1 MISNF
6 KNYEPKIGK
15 GVFIAPTAEVIGR
28 CEIGD
33 DCSIW
38 FGSIVRGDVHFIK
51 IGKRTSIQDLSV
63 VHVTQHTKEDF
74 SDGFRTT
81 IGDDVTIGHK
91 VMLHGCT
98 IGNACLIGM
107 NATLLDGC
115 EIGEESIVAAGSVVT
130 QGKKF
135 PPRSLIMGIPA
146 KIVRSLSEEELRKIY
161 HSTQNY
167 VNYKNEYL
175 AMQKK

>member
-1 MISNF
+1 MISTY

-15 GVFIAPTAEVIGR
+15 RVYIAPTAEVIGR

-33 DCSIW
+33 DSSIW

-51 IGKRTSIQDLSV
+51 IGKRTSIQDLTM
-63 VHVTQHTKEDF
+63 VHVTQHTKEDA

-81 IGDDVTIGHK
+81 IGDDVTVGHK

-107 NATLLDGC
+107 HATLLDGC
-115 EIGEESIVAAGSVVT
+115 EIGAESIVAAGSLVT

-135 PPRSLIMGIPA
+135 SPRSLIMGTPA
-146 KIVRSLSEEELRKIY
+146 KAVRSLSRTEIEKIY
-161 HSTQNY
+161 HSSENY
-167 VNYKNEYL
+167 VKYKNEYL
-175 AMQKK
+175 ERQK

>member
-1 MISNF
+1 MISNY
-6 KNYEPKIGK
+6 KNYEPTIGK
-15 GVFIAPTAEVIGR
+15 GVYIAPTAEVIGR

-33 DCSIW
+33 DSSIW

-63 VHVTQHTKEDF
+63 VHVTQHTKEDC

-81 IGDDVTIGHK
+81 IGDDVTVGHK

-135 PPRSLIMGIPA
+135 PPRSLIMGMPA
-146 KIVRSLSEEELRKIY
+146 KVIRELMDEELEKIY
-161 HSTQNY
+161 HSSQNY

-175 AMQKK
+175 EMQK